1 MSEEGGGGVGEVF
14 EKELKLSF
22 RAGRERERE
31 RESKNRAAG

>member
-1 MSEEGGGGVGEVF
+1 MSEEGGGGVDEVF

-31 RESKNRAAG
+31 SKNRAAG